1 MKSTKSKRKRAKETR
16 EPVEKWLKEEELKH
30 IEERACKVAM
40 KEVKLLDK
48 QSKKL
53 TRVMRSKCTGSVYD
67 VKADYLTLEVTDGSP
82 ADAATESTYNNKGS
96 SK

>member
-1 MKSTKSKRKRAKETR
+1 MKKR
-16 EPVEKWLKEEELKH
+16 LKEEELKH
-30 IEERACKVAM
+30 IEERACMVAM

-53 TRVMRSKCTGSVYD
+53 TRVMKSKCTGSMCD
-67 VKADYLTLEVTDGSP
+67 VKADNLTLKITDGSS
-82 ADAATESTYNNKGS
+82 ADAATESTCHNKGS